1 MLKRGE
7 LKRETE
13 TILCGAQE
21 QSLRVNAI
29 YSIDKTSDT
38 TLHYTTLRSR
48 LCNEKTESITH
59 NCEYVFNFC

>member
-38 TLHYTTLRSR
+38 TLHYTT
-48 LCNEKTESITH
+48 
-59 NCEYVFNFC
+59 

>member
-38 TLHYTTLRSR
+38 TLHYIVDSVMKR
-48 LCNEKTESITH
+48 LK
-59 NCEYVFNFC
+59 V